1 VQLLRFSD
9 PSGAAHVRT
18 FVFLPF
24 VVDVIW
30 WRGREHGTLQS
41 MKSWFRRVKSRLRAN
56 VSARRGRK
64 LERAMAEARLREHQE
79 PTIWKSGKGG
89 FHYDH

>member
-1 VQLLRFSD
+1 VQPPRFSE
-9 PSGAAHVRT
+9 PSGAEHLRT
-18 FVFLPF
+18 FVFLPL

-30 WRGREHGTLQS
+30 WRGRERGTLDP
-41 MKSWFRRVKSRLRAN
+41 MKDWFRHVTSRLRTN
-56 VSARRGRK
+56 VAARRGRK

>member
-1 VQLLRFSD
+1 M
-9 PSGAAHVRT
+9 
-18 FVFLPF
+18 
-24 VVDVIW
+24 
-30 WRGREHGTLQS
+30 GRCIP
-41 MKSWFRRVKSRLRAN
+41 MKDWFRRVKSRLRTN

-64 LERAMAEARLREHQE
+64 LERAMTEARLREHQE